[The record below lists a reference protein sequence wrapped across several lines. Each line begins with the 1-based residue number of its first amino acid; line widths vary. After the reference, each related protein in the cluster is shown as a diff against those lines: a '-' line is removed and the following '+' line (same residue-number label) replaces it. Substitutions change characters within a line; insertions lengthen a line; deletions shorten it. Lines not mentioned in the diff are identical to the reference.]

1 MKYLLVY
8 TQNDFEND
16 SVEVLSEEY
25 DDFEELMT
33 RFALFSSAK
42 DRVLV
47 IDRKTK
53 KVLCLHE
60 RQGQTTFNNSLLE
73 G

>member
-1 MKYLLVY
+1 MLP
-8 TQNDFEND
+8 QDFVNRMREM
-16 SVEVLSEEY
+16 LQEEY

-42 DRVLV
+42 ERVLV

-53 KVLCLHE
+53 KVLCLYE
-60 RQGQTTFNNSLLE
+60 RQGETTFNNGLLE